1 MKINRNQLMQIIK
14 EEVHNMRTEE
24 ADMGAMPELDKLF
37 QDAKEIART
46 ISTPDMD
53 IDEYGMMYNK
63 LLTLL
68 MKKRGL
74 GEYEEEKNKALH
86 DEIAYRQA
94 YEDAEKRG
102 EA

>member
-37 QDAKEIART
+37 QDAREIAHA
-46 ISTPDMD
+46 IYSPDMD
-53 IDEYGMMYNK
+53 INEYGRMYDK

-86 DEIAYRQA
+86 DEIAYRQS
-94 YEDAEKRG
+94 YEDAEVRG